1 MFELLQKRKR
11 RESLPAAN
19 TGTYSP
25 LQEDPRLSVEI
36 TGIVSKNCVSAQ
48 VPGDRDCCRITNGGW
63 LCRNRSWIR
72 HEGWLARGWNVVV
85 GWLGKWLWSSF
96 IVVEKQLDG
105 RGGKAD
111 EGKSGRGK
119 ERTRERA
126 DEKKKAR
133 QNCRALFHGIS
144 PDCQPRRSSP
154 PVEPIDSSELTRS
167 PPSADV
173 SPVSSWRL
181 GSPRSSSSS
190 FSSPGRPDA
199 GMP

>member
-1 MFELLQKRKR
+1 MDGKWLWSIFAVVESWLEGGMNDGQDRTRTVIARTRGFLSDGRK
-11 RESLPAAN
+11 EDDGADKSAAN
-19 TGTYSP
+19 LTRPFRFVG
-25 LQEDPRLSVEI
+25 LWLS
-36 TGIVSKNCVSAQ
+36 
-48 VPGDRDCCRITNGGW
+48 
-63 LCRNRSWIR
+63 
-72 HEGWLARGWNVVV
+72 RGWNVVV

-111 EGKSGRGK
+111 EEKSGRGK
-119 ERTRERA
+119 EQTRR
-126 DEKKKAR
+126 KKRGKTAAPCCC
-133 QNCRALFHGIS
+133 NGIS
-144 PDCQPRRSSP
+144 PSCQPRRSSP

>member
-1 MFELLQKRKR
+1 MDRTRTVIARTRGFLSDGRK
-11 RESLPAAN
+11 EDDGADKSAAN
-19 TGTYSP
+19 LTRPFRFVG
-25 LQEDPRLSVEI
+25 LWLS
-36 TGIVSKNCVSAQ
+36 
-48 VPGDRDCCRITNGGW
+48 
-63 LCRNRSWIR
+63 
-72 HEGWLARGWNVVV
+72 RGWNVVV
-85 GWLGKWLWSSF
+85 GWLGKWLCSSF

-105 RGGKAD
+105 RGG
-111 EGKSGRGK
+111 EGGRGK

-133 QNCRALFHGIS
+133 QDCRALFLGIS